1 MVVILKDSSGA
12 HILRVTV
19 MYPGSGSSLTVDIG
33 GTKTEFI
40 DAVLDTKA
48 RIVHL
53 HITCTNLDFKVG

>member
-12 HILRVTV
+12 QILRVRV
-19 MYPGSGSSLTVDIG
+19 YPGSGSSLTVDIG